1 MQQDA
6 ENREMFFSHKTY
18 YRVFNHVKTKY
29 RHSFATIGANNPRQL
44 MEKEDK
50 YNITHSVEYDS
61 QNNGQVAINLLSQLR
76 FPLQALASYLKNA
89 K

>member
-1 MQQDA
+1 
-6 ENREMFFSHKTY
+6 
-18 YRVFNHVKTKY
+18 
-29 RHSFATIGANNPRQL
+29 
-44 MEKEDK
+44 MEKDDK